1 MEQGWFFFGQIGAG
15 KSSLGAAAARAWGIP
30 FHEGDE
36 DLPPS
41 AIAAII
47 SSRFVSDLE
56 PGIVSSACTGTS
68 VVGAA

>member
-1 MEQGWFFFGQIGAG
+1 MRAE
-15 KSSLGAAAARAWGIP
+15 SSECSGEIRRPG
-30 FHEGDE
+30 
-36 DLPPS
+36 PS

-47 SSRFVSDLE
+47 SSRFVSDFE